1 MPLNITADTP
11 RNARTIAGVLVQVP
25 APYAEGHVVSAGE
38 AAMLNQTLAENFS
51 NNLRKRVAEYQ
62 DGDTTREA
70 TPEEAQTIVDEYAG
84 VYEPGVRRAGG
95 GGGRRTLDP
104 VEKEM
109 RVMARAALDD
119 LLKKQGIK
127 RKDVEYDDL
136 LEQVLA
142 DHEATLRPKAEKI
155 VKQRGSSDLELGA
168 DLVAAQ
174 G

>member
-1 MPLNITADTP
+1 
-11 RNARTIAGVLVQVP
+11 V
-25 APYAEGHVVSAGE
+25 
-38 AAMLNQTLAENFS
+38 
-51 NNLRKRVAEYQ
+51 
-62 DGDTTREA
+62 
-70 TPEEAQTIVDEYAG
+70 
-84 VYEPGVRRAGG
+84 
-95 GGGRRTLDP
+95 
-104 VEKEM
+104 KEM